1 VIARIEHMEHW
12 KTHGE
17 VRGWL
22 CCAWVQLGGNPD
34 ECICGDEDCQ
44 EPKAE
49 GMGFWTEDEVREIES
64 RAAARS
70 EALAGLV
77 EEGTP

>member
-1 VIARIEHMEHW
+1 MSRERIKHMEHW
-12 KTHGE
+12 KVHGKSRE
-17 VRGWL
+17 L
-22 CCAWVQLGGNPD
+22 CCLWVQLGGDPD

-49 GMGFWTEDEVREIES
+49 GMGRWTEDEVRGIEE

-70 EALAGLV
+70 AALDGLV

>member
-1 VIARIEHMEHW
+1 MSGPLDEPD
-12 KTHGE
+12 
-17 VRGWL
+17 
-22 CCAWVQLGGNPD
+22 LGV
-34 ECICGDEDCQ
+34 
-44 EPKAE
+44 
-49 GMGFWTEDEVREIES
+49 WTEDEVREIES